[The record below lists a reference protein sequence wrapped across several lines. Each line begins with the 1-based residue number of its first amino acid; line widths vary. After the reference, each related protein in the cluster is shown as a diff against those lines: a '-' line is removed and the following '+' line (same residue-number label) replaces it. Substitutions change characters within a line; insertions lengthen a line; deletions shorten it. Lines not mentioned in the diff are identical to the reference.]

1 MLQAMLHGKLTIE
14 EERMEADMD
23 EAKYNQYIEDFNSAC
38 TGNKTFSE
46 FYDKYYEPDA
56 IFEYIPAAKKN
67 KGRKEIIAFWESVHD
82 IMTEEIKPHYSLLIT
97 DSNVATEAPIDFK
110 CKNDLEWVGVKH
122 KAGSSFRLRMVA
134 IYDLSKND
142 KFKYVRVY
150 SIYHEAYQVK

>member
-1 MLQAMLHGKLTIE
+1 
-14 EERMEADMD
+14 MEAIMD

-38 TGNKTFSE
+38 TGGKTFTD

-67 KGRKEIIAFWESVHD
+67 NGRKEIIAFWERVHD

-97 DSNVATEAPIDFK
+97 ESNVATEAPIDFK
-110 CKNDLEWVGVKH
+110 CKNDLEWVGIKH

-134 IYDLSKND
+134 FYDLSKND

-150 SIYHEAYQVK
+150 SIYHEDYQVK